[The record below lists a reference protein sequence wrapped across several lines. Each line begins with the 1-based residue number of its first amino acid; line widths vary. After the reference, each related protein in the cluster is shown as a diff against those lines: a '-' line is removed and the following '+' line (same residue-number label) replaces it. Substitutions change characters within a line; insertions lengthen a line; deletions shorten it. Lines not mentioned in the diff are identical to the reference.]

1 MSSITSSFLI
11 KFVYFH
17 RTRCEADERS
27 DLFPLVLPTLIVFI
41 TRLSALLPA
50 SIILFHL
57 HTCRIFLFSWYSSFY
72 KPTYPAAYYLNNEH
86 FETLRDSEIIEI
98 IMYMYFIDLINA
110 APIPQLP
117 SSQRWCMA
125 EAKLPSNPFSNVYA
139 PPPSPPPPM

>member
-1 MSSITSSFLI
+1 MELKKELAS
-11 KFVYFH
+11 
-17 RTRCEADERS
+17 
-27 DLFPLVLPTLIVFI
+27 LPLIVFI

-86 FETLRDSEIIEI
+86 LKTLRDSETIEI
-98 IMYMYFIDLINA
+98 IMYMYFNDLINA

-139 PPPSPPPPM
+139 PTNINKRHCNTI